1 MTGAA
6 APGMRLVVVAALVVG
21 VRVAAAQAPGFEL
34 TPPIARVGFAS
45 GSAEVRGD
53 VRDQLDAA
61 VTWMKEHPNQL
72 LVIEGFADRVGTQDE
87 NLRIS
92 QDRADAVHAALLAL
106 GADPLRIVEVSYGE
120 GERPGRRVEV
130 RGTVV
135 EFPDIVRGQN
145 PLVSPRSRVPG
156 PPPPRV
162 PAVPPRRRSGQGGQG
177 APNT

>member
-1 MTGAA
+1 
-6 APGMRLVVVAALVVG
+6 MRFLVAALVVVG
-21 VRVAAAQAPGFEL
+21 AGAARAQAPGFEL

-53 VRDQLDAA
+53 VRDELDAA
-61 VTWMKEHPNQL
+61 VSWMKDHPNQL

-87 NLRIS
+87 NLTLS

-106 GADPLRIVEVSYGE
+106 GADPFRIVEVSYGE

-130 RGTVV
+130 RGTAV

-156 PPPPRV
+156 PPPTV
-162 PAVPPRRRSGQGGQG
+162 PVLPPRRRSGQSGQG
-177 APNT
+177 GPNS